1 MKYWSILVFHGPVK
15 VSVVA
20 SGRAWRAGSAKA
32 TQGRR
37 LRLSRKAKHALRH
50 PLAGSNTLQPE
61 LESIGVDW
69 TPELPLLLGE
79 DPQIEDMEHPGQSE

>member
-1 MKYWSILVFHGPVK
+1 MARAI
-15 VSVVA
+15 A
-20 SGRAWRAGSAKA
+20 SGRSLWVGLAEA
-32 TQGRR
+32 TLGRR

-61 LESIGVDW
+61 SESIGVDW